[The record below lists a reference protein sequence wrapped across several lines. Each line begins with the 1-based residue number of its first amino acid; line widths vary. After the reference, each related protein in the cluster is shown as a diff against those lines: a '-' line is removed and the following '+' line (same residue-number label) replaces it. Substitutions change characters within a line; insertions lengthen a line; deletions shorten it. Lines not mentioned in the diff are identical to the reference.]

1 MDLQAYLDR
10 IGFAGSPRP
19 DLATLRAL
27 HRAHLRAI
35 PYENFD
41 VQFGRPMTI
50 DPAAAFEKIVGER
63 RGGWCYEMNGL
74 LAVMLREIGFAVT
87 EMAGAVMR
95 ADRGEIAHG
104 NHLVLRVDLD
114 RPYIADVGFGDGVLE
129 PLPMRFGDHHCE
141 GYAFRLE
148 ALEDGWLR
156 FHNHSFGGAPYFDFR
171 DEPADQAQLAATCEW
186 LSTSPQS
193 VFTQTALAFRHR
205 PGGVVS
211 LVGRTVNKVRPDG
224 KTTRLIGSS
233 AEFLAVLRDDFD
245 LDLPQAA
252 QIWPAICAKHE
263 ELFGADARA

>member
-1 MDLQAYLDR
+1 MQVQAYLDR
-10 IGFAGSPRP
+10 IGFAGAPRP
-19 DLATLRAL
+19 DIASLRAL
-27 HRAHLRAI
+27 HRAHLRTI

-50 DPAAAFEKIVGER
+50 DPTAAYEKIVGGR

-74 LAVMLREIGFAVT
+74 FAAMLREIGFTVT

-95 ADRGEIAHG
+95 ADRGDVALG

-148 ALEDGWLR
+148 ALDDGWLR
-156 FHNHSFGGAPYFDFR
+156 FHNHTFGGAPYFDFR
-171 DEPADQAQLAATCEW
+171 DEPADQAQLATTCHW

-193 VFTQTALAFRHR
+193 VFTQTALAFRH
-205 PGGVVS
+205 GADGVVS
-211 LVGRTVNKVRPDG
+211 LLGRTVNKVRPDG
-224 KTTRLIGSS
+224 KTTRLIGSGE
-233 AEFLAVLRDDFD
+233 EFMAVLSDEFG
-245 LDLPQAA
+245 LDLPQAVHL
-252 QIWPAICAKHE
+252 WPTICAKHE
-263 ELFGADARA
+263 ELFGAPAQS